1 VSERTEGESAAWRD
15 QPHEGHEST
24 PSRHRVTQ
32 RSLPVPD
39 GLDGMRL
46 DQVVS
51 RLFGLSRT
59 AAATLVEAGDAL
71 VDGYPR
77 PKSDKV
83 TAGSWLEVTLPAP
96 VTAPA
101 VVAEPVTG
109 LTIVY
114 SDDDM
119 VVVDKP
125 VGVAAHPSPGWTGP
139 TVVGGLAAMGQN
151 VATSGA
157 AERQGIVHR
166 LDVGTTGLMVVAKS
180 ELAYSVLKRAFK
192 EREVDKRYHAVVQG
206 HLDPLRGT
214 IDAPIDR
221 HPTADYR
228 YAVMSAGKPSVT
240 HYDTLEAFRAAS
252 LVDVKLETGRTHQ
265 IRVHFSALRHPCV
278 GDLTYGADPTLA
290 ARLKLNRQWL
300 HARELGFLHPRTHD
314 EVRFVSDYPDDLKYA
329 LDVLQDAS

>member
-1 VSERTEGESAAWRD
+1 MTA
-15 QPHEGHEST
+15 
-24 PSRHRVTQ
+24 Q

-46 DQVVS
+46 DQAVS

-59 AAATLVEAGDAL
+59 AAASLVEAGDAL

-83 TAGSWLEVTLPAP
+83 SAGSWLEVTLPTPA
-96 VTAPA
+96 TAPA
-101 VVAEPVTG
+101 VVAEPVNG
-109 LTIVY
+109 LKIVY
-114 SDDDM
+114 DDDDI

-139 TVVGGLAAMGQN
+139 TVIGGLAAMGQR
-151 VATSGA
+151 VATTGA
-157 AERQGIVHR
+157 AERQGVVHR

-180 ELAYSVLKRAFK
+180 ELAYSALKRAFK

-228 YAVMSAGKPSVT
+228 YAVMSDGKPSVT
-240 HYDTLEAFRAAS
+240 HYDTIEAFRSAS

-278 GDLTYGADPTLA
+278 GDLTYGADPTLS
-290 ARLKLNRQWL
+290 ARLGLHRQWL
-300 HARELGFLHPRTHD
+300 HAHGLAFLHPRTHD
-314 EVRFVSDYPDDLKYA
+314 EVRFVSDYPEDLEHA
-329 LDVLQDAS
+329 LTVLRDGS

>member
-1 VSERTEGESAAWRD
+1 VSA
-15 QPHEGHEST
+15 
-24 PSRHRVTQ
+24 Q

-46 DQVVS
+46 DQAVS

-83 TAGSWLEVTLPAP
+83 SAGSWLEVTLPAP
-96 VTAPA
+96 VSAP
-101 VVAEPVTG
+101 VMVAEPVTG
-109 LTIVY
+109 MKIIY
-114 SDDDM
+114 DDDDI

-139 TVVGGLAAMGQN
+139 TVIGQLAAMGQR

-157 AERQGIVHR
+157 AERQGVVHR

-180 ELAYSVLKRAFK
+180 EMAYSALKRAFK
-192 EREVDKRYHAVVQG
+192 EREVDKRYHAIVQG

-228 YAVMSAGKPSVT
+228 FAVMNGGKPSVT
-240 HYDTLEAFRAAS
+240 HYDTLEAFRSAS
-252 LVDVKLETGRTHQ
+252 LIDVKLETGRTHQ

-278 GDLTYGADPTLA
+278 GDITYGADPTQS
-290 ARLKLNRQWL
+290 ARLGLHRQWL
-300 HARELGFLHPRTHD
+300 HARELAFLHPRTLD
-314 EVRFVSDYPDDLKYA
+314 EVRFVSEYPEDLAHA
-329 LDVLQDAS
+329 LDVLRDGN

>member
-1 VSERTEGESAAWRD
+1 MTAAYDGGLLRSPGD
-15 QPHEGHEST
+15 
-24 PSRHRVTQ
+24 R

-46 DQVVS
+46 DQAVS

-59 AAATLVEAGDAL
+59 AAATLVESGDAL
-71 VDGYPR
+71 VDGIPR

-83 TAGSWLEVTLPAP
+83 AAGAWLEVTLPAP
-96 VTAPA
+96 VSAPV
-101 VVAEPVTG
+101 VVAEHVTG
-109 LTIVY
+109 LKVVY
-114 SDDDM
+114 SDDDI

-139 TVVGGLAAMGQN
+139 TVVSGLLAMGQN
-151 VATSGA
+151 VATTGA

-180 ELAYSVLKRAFK
+180 EHAYSFLKRAFK
-192 EREVDKRYHAVVQG
+192 QRDVDKRYHAVVQG

-228 YAVMSAGKPSVT
+228 FAVMSEGKPSVT
-240 HYDTLEAFRAAS
+240 HYDTIEAFRSAS
-252 LVDVKLETGRTHQ
+252 LVDVNLETGRTHQ

-278 GDLTYGADPTLA
+278 GDVTYGADPTLSA
-290 ARLKLNRQWL
+290 KLRLSRQWL
-300 HARELGFLHPRTHD
+300 HARALSFLHPRTQE
-314 EVRFVSDYPDDLKYA
+314 EVRFVSEYPDDLQYA
-329 LDVLQDAS
+329 LVALRDAG